1 MNHLRRVNGECSAG
15 AQQLSSQFAL
25 FLLGVAMALFVLPS
39 LAAAQ
44 QIGPAPD
51 PDTVS
56 QLHSLLSD
64 RLGFLVL
71 GAAFLAIGIAALM
84 IGTLHAEFRD
94 GVMLLFG
101 IMSVLWGLRFASRA
115 PVVHLLIGG
124 GPDTWAL
131 FARGLTY
138 FCAPPA
144 FAFIWR
150 LFGRGWKSSVRILTW
165 FSTTFAVIASLVLAL
180 DRDPHRL
187 LYVFNI
193 MILAGAVV
201 IVTSLLQPESR
212 YHPELR
218 VLIIGG
224 VCSLLFIVLENLRSL
239 DLIPVPFD
247 VEWMGVVIFY
257 GSLGYIAV
265 GHLIGVE
272 RQLAALQQEL
282 ETARRI
288 QFSILPHESPA
299 TAHLAIATRYHPMAE
314 VAGDYFDFADIDAHR
329 CGFLIAD
336 VSGHGVPAALIASM
350 VKVAFQAQAEHRE
363 IPEQVLAG
371 MNGILG
377 HRLEGQFVTAGYAFI
392 DMAAGKL
399 RYAGAGHPPLYI
411 LSGGGELHELVS
423 EGLMLGPFPEARYA
437 GTERNLLPGD
447 RILMYS
453 DGIIEVFN
461 RRGEE
466 FGVKRLKDILCE
478 ETGLSA
484 EEMADRLL
492 LETKTWAGIG
502 KGGTLE
508 DDLTLIIIDVLSG
521 GNDRA

>member
-1 MNHLRRVNGECSAG
+1 MSV
-15 AQQLSSQFAL
+15 QIT
-25 FLLGVAMALFVLPS
+25 LLLVAVAVAMPVLPS
-39 LAAAQ
+39 LVTAQ
-44 QIGPAPD
+44 QAGLTLG
-51 PDTVS
+51 PDTIT
-56 QLHSLLSD
+56 QLQSLLSD
-64 RLGFLVL
+64 RLGFLLL
-71 GAAFLAIGIAALM
+71 GAAFLAIGFAVLVM
-84 IGTLHAEFRD
+84 VVFHTEFRD
-94 GVMLLFG
+94 GVMLLFA
-101 IMSVLWGLRFASRA
+101 IMSLLWGLRFVSRA

-131 FARGLTY
+131 FTRGLTY

-144 FAFIWR
+144 FAFVWR
-150 LFGRGWKSSVRILTW
+150 LFGRGWKSSVRILTLV
-165 FSTTFAVIASLVLAL
+165 STAFAVIATLVLAF

-187 LYVFNI
+187 LYVFNV

-201 IVTSLLQPESR
+201 IVTSLLQAGTR
-212 YHPELR
+212 NHRELK

-239 DLIPVPFD
+239 DLIRVPFD
-247 VEWMGVVIFY
+247 VEWIGVVIFY

-272 RQLAALQQEL
+272 RQLAALHQEL

-288 QFSILPHESPA
+288 QFSILPRESPA
-299 TAHLAIATRYHPMAE
+299 TAHLAIATRYQPMAE
-314 VAGDYFDFADIDAHR
+314 VAGDYFDFAHIDAQR

-363 IPEQVLAG
+363 IPEKVLAG

-392 DMAAGKL
+392 DTAAGKL

-411 LSGGGELHELVS
+411 LSSGGELRELVS
-423 EGLMLGPFPEARYA
+423 EGLMLGPFAEARYA

-453 DGIIEVFN
+453 DGITEAFN

-466 FGVKRLKDILCE
+466 FGVERLRDILCDE
-478 ETGLSA
+478 AGLSA

-502 KGGTLE
+502 KGGTLG

-521 GNDRA
+521 GNHRA

>member
-1 MNHLRRVNGECSAG
+1 MNHLRRVEGECSAG
-15 AQQLSSQFAL
+15 AHRLPSQFAL
-25 FLLGVAMALFVLPS
+25 FLLGVAVALLVLPS
-39 LAAAQ
+39 LVAAQ
-44 QIGPAPD
+44 QSGPAPD
-51 PDTVS
+51 PDTIT
-56 QLHSLLSD
+56 QLRSLLSD
-64 RLGFLVL
+64 RLGFLIL
-71 GAAFLAIGIAALM
+71 GAAFLAIGIAVLM
-84 IGTLHAEFRD
+84 MVVFQAEFRD
-94 GVMLLFG
+94 GVMLLFAS
-101 IMSVLWGLRFASRA
+101 MSLLWGLRFVSRA

-131 FARGLTY
+131 YARGLTY
-138 FCAPPA
+138 CCAPPA
-144 FAFIWR
+144 FAFVWR
-150 LFGRGWKSSVRILTW
+150 LFGRGWKSSVRTLTW
-165 FSTTFAVIASLVLAL
+165 VSTAFAVIATLVLAF

-187 LYVFNI
+187 LYVFNL

-201 IVTSLLQPESR
+201 IVASLLQPEIR
-212 YHPELR
+212 KLPELK
-218 VLIIGG
+218 VLVFGG

-247 VEWMGVVIFY
+247 VEWIGVVIFY
-257 GSLGYIAV
+257 GVLGYIAV

-272 RQLAALQQEL
+272 RQLAALHQEL

-299 TAHLAIATRYHPMAE
+299 TAHLAIATRYLPMAE
-314 VAGDYFDFADIDAHR
+314 VAGDYYDFADVDAQR

-350 VKVAFQAQAEHRE
+350 IKVAFQAQAEHRE
-363 IPEQVLAG
+363 NPEQVLAG

-411 LSGGGELHELVS
+411 LSSGGELRELVS
-423 EGLMLGPFPEARYA
+423 EGLMLGPFAEARYA

-453 DGIIEVFN
+453 DGIIEAFN
-461 RRGEE
+461 RRGEA
-466 FGVKRLKDILCE
+466 FGVKRLKDMLCE
-478 ETGLSA
+478 ETELSA

-492 LETKTWAGIG
+492 LVTKNWAGIG

-521 GNDRA
+521 RTDQA

>member
-1 MNHLRRVNGECSAG
+1 MNHLRRVVGECSAG
-15 AQQLSSQFAL
+15 AHRLPSQFAL
-25 FLLGVAMALFVLPS
+25 LLFGVAVALLVLPS
-39 LAAAQ
+39 LVLAQ
-44 QIGPAPD
+44 QTEPAPG
-51 PDTVS
+51 PDTAT
-56 QLHSLLSD
+56 QLRSLLSD

-71 GAAFLAIGIAALM
+71 GAAFLAIGIAALL
-84 IGTLHAEFRD
+84 IGTFHAEFRD

-101 IMSVLWGLRFASRA
+101 IMSLLWGLRFVSRA

-124 GPDTWAL
+124 GPGTWAL
-131 FARGLTY
+131 FTRGLTY

-144 FAFIWR
+144 FAFVWR
-150 LFGRGWKSSVRILTW
+150 LFGRGWKSSLRTLTW
-165 FSTTFAVIASLVLAL
+165 VSTAFAGIATLILAF

-193 MILAGAVV
+193 LILLGAVV
-201 IVTSLLQPESR
+201 IVTSLLQRETR
-212 YHPELR
+212 NHPELK

-239 DLIPVPFD
+239 DLIPVRFD
-247 VEWMGVVIFY
+247 VEWIGVIIFY
-257 GSLGYIAV
+257 GVLGYIAV

-272 RQLAALQQEL
+272 RQLAALHQEL

-299 TAHLAIATRYHPMAE
+299 TTHLAIATRYQPMAE
-314 VAGDYFDFADIDAHR
+314 VAGDYFDFAHIDAQR

-392 DMAAGKL
+392 DTASGKL

-411 LSGGGELHELVS
+411 LSSGGELCELAS
-423 EGLMLGPFPEARYA
+423 EGLMLGPFAEARYA

-466 FGVKRLKDILCE
+466 FGVRRLKDILCQ
-478 ETGLSA
+478 ETGLTA

-521 GNDRA
+521 GNHRA